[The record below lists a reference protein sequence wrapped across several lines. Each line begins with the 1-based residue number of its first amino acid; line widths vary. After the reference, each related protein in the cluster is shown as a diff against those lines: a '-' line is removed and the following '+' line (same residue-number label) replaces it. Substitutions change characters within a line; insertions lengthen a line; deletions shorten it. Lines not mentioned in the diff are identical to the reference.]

1 MTPDPTAD
9 APTAPGWI
17 AVDWGTTRLRAWAM
31 RGARPVD
38 ARASDRGMGRLAPAG
53 FEPALLDLIG
63 DWLPAAGRI
72 RVIACGMAG
81 ARGGWAEAE
90 YRAVPCPPID
100 PRRAIRAPAH
110 DPQLDVRILPGLS
123 QAEPPDVMRGE
134 ETQIAGFLAENP
146 GFDGALCLPGTHSKW
161 VRLSQGRVERFRSF
175 MTGEVFS
182 LLAGQSVL
190 RLTIDAARP
199 DPAAL
204 AEAGA
209 EALADPHAAQSGL
222 FPLRAAALLQGLAPE
237 RAAGRLS
244 GLLIGAELAAA
255 RNFWQD
261 GPTAIIGAPDLA
273 RLYETLLLAA
283 GAQACHKDGT
293 ALVLA
298 GLAAA
303 SLDLPEDT

>member
-1 MTPDPTAD
+1 MTPERSAID
-9 APTAPGWI
+9 WI

-31 RGARPVD
+31 RGAQPLD
-38 ARASDRGMGRLAPAG
+38 ARASDRGMGGLSPAG

-63 DWLPAAGRI
+63 DWLPAAGRM
-72 RVIACGMAG
+72 RVVACGMVG

-90 YRAVPCPPID
+90 YRATPCPPLD
-100 PRRAIRAPAH
+100 PRRAIRAPAR
-110 DPQLDVRILPGLS
+110 DPRLDVRILPGLS

-146 GFDGALCLPGTHSKW
+146 GFEGSLCLPGTHSKW
-161 VRLSQGRVERFRSF
+161 VRLARDRVEGFRTF
-175 MTGEVFS
+175 LTGELFS

-190 RLTIDAARP
+190 RLTIGAARP
-199 DPAAL
+199 DPEAL

-209 EALADPHAAQSGL
+209 EALADPHAAPSGL
-222 FPLRAAALLQGLAPE
+222 FALRAAALLRDLAPE

-255 RNFWQD
+255 RDFWRN
-261 GPTAIIGAPDLA
+261 GPTVIVGAPDLA
-273 RLYETLLLAA
+273 RRYEALLLAA
-283 GAQACHKDGT
+283 GAQACHKDGA

-303 SLDLPEDT
+303 SRDLPEDT

>member
-1 MTPDPTAD
+1 VTPDRI
-9 APTAPGWI
+9 APDWI

-31 RGARPVD
+31 RDAVPLA
-38 ARASDRGMGRLAPAG
+38 ARASDRGMGGLAPAE

-63 DWLPAAGRI
+63 GWLPAAGRM
-72 RVIACGMAG
+72 RVIACGMVG

-90 YRAVPCPPID
+90 YRPVPCPPID
-100 PRRAIRAPAH
+100 PRRAIRAPGR
-110 DPQLDVRILPGLS
+110 DPRLDVRILPGLS

-146 GFDGALCLPGTHSKW
+146 GFRGTLCLPGTHSKW
-161 VRLSQGRVERFRSF
+161 VRLSRGRVEAFRSF

-190 RLTIDAARP
+190 RLTIGAAQP
-199 DPAAL
+199 DPATL

-209 EALADPHAAQSGL
+209 EALADPHAAQTGL
-222 FPLRAAALLQGLAPE
+222 FALRAAALLRDLAPE

-255 RNFWQD
+255 RPFWQD
-261 GPTAIIGAPDLA
+261 SAVAIVGAPDLA

-283 GAQACHKDGT
+283 GADARHKDGT

-303 SLDLPEDT
+303 SLDLPENT